1 MNVLLKPKHR
11 ASVTWVSAA
20 HLQLHH
26 SSWVEGQGASG
37 ARQVWAEAGGTGSQ
51 NITGQGAR
59 AKHLHGPPF
68 LCSLPWV
75 TAYRKLSLCWE
86 TEGYFSSVCI
96 LNHCPSRFVFV
107 SLAKFS
113 QTAEKRDC
121 YTVCP
126 SRALRAQG
134 AVAGAWVA
142 LLGDPASGG
151 VGWTSEAETSRGI
164 SAP

>member
-1 MNVLLKPKHR
+1 MVF
-11 ASVTWVSAA
+11 AA

-37 ARQVWAEAGGTGSQ
+37 ARRVWAEAGGTGSQ
-51 NITGQGAR
+51 NITGQGVR

-121 YTVCP
+121 YTVRPEP
-126 SRALRAQG
+126 SGHREQWLAPGLPFSVTRPV
-134 AVAGAWVA
+134 AVLGGPQRQRLPVVF
-142 LLGDPASGG
+142 LLP
-151 VGWTSEAETSRGI
+151 EQKR
-164 SAP
+164 